1 MDNTLMAHTYILESY
16 LSIAYGWKI
25 GFIGFALPIQYIYY
39 SIIIF
44 ALSGSPAEKADLEVA
59 DEILE
64 INGQSLDNSNHTDV
78 IAHIHNVRNENTLL
92 GISARKPVFWL
103 VFDIILFYYQ
113 TDLSR
118 ITAVKLQ

>member
-1 MDNTLMAHTYILESY
+1 MDNTIMAHTSILESY

-103 VFDIILFYYQ
+103 VFDIILFYY
-113 TDLSR
+113 
-118 ITAVKLQ
+118 

>member
-1 MDNTLMAHTYILESY
+1 MDNTIMAHTYILESY
-16 LSIAYGWKI
+16 LSIAY

-78 IAHIHNVRNENTLL
+78 IAHIHNVRN
-92 GISARKPVFWL
+92 
-103 VFDIILFYYQ
+103 
-113 TDLSR
+113 
-118 ITAVKLQ
+118 

>member
-1 MDNTLMAHTYILESY
+1 MDNTIMAHTSILESY

-78 IAHIHNVRNENTLL
+78 IAHIHNVRNRNTLKIL
-92 GISARKPVFWL
+92 ARKFSNLSWVPNSVSKG
-103 VFDIILFYYQ
+103 FD
-113 TDLSR
+113 
-118 ITAVKLQ
+118 TAMKTGPSDN

>member
-1 MDNTLMAHTYILESY
+1 MDNTIMAHTFIVLESY

-78 IAHIHNVRNENTLL
+78 IAHIHNVGNE
-92 GISARKPVFWL
+92 
-103 VFDIILFYYQ
+103 
-113 TDLSR
+113 
-118 ITAVKLQ
+118 

>member
-1 MDNTLMAHTYILESY
+1 MDNTIMAHTYILESY

-25 GFIGFALPIQYIYY
+25 GFIGFALPIQY

-78 IAHIHNVRNENTLL
+78 IAHIHNVRN
-92 GISARKPVFWL
+92 
-103 VFDIILFYYQ
+103 
-113 TDLSR
+113 
-118 ITAVKLQ
+118 